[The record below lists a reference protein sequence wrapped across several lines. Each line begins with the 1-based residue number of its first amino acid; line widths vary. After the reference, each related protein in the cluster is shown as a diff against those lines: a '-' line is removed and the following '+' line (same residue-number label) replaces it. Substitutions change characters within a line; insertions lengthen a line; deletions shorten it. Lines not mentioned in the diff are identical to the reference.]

1 MYFPSR
7 RVPEGTLSLFTSLVL
22 PFQYIAMA
30 NITTCLI
37 SMLALF
43 LIRLLSAMIDLRMLI
58 ILEFAFLCSDLLSIF
73 LKMKLSEGRVIF
85 YILIFLGYNLTVP
98 SRISSK

>member
-1 MYFPSR
+1 MLGEDSVAQIETSVELKKNSFLRPVYFLSR

-58 ILEFAFLCSDLLSIF
+58 IL
-73 LKMKLSEGRVIF
+73 
-85 YILIFLGYNLTVP
+85 
-98 SRISSK
+98 